1 MLQIEYHLHLYI
13 RFVLGPRFSLT
24 HSLTHSHTL
33 SSGGE
38 LCNIMHT
45 LKGGWAVQTFALAKN
60 NGSEGRKSRIRRS
73 KEERKAMVESFIK
86 KYQSSNNGN
95 FPSLNLT
102 HKEVGGS
109 FYTVREIVRE
119 IIQENRVLG
128 PAKFSPE
135 ELNYL
140 QDEQGPL
147 GSIAIEPSTPLYI
160 TSNESH
166 FVPNHHQVTSEESVS
181 ISDGLCSENEIQRF
195 ENEQIINR
203 YQYQVDV
210 RIEESDKQKIE
221 DLKTSEQLE
230 AEKNSAAST
239 AIVIPIAEDIV
250 VESFPLRPVPNIIDG
265 LDTSS
270 VVRNLNETFE
280 ENETEKVKLEQG
292 DGSAPL
298 GQITSSANSNLVI
311 EKKAEILTAVVFDKN
326 SDLVDEKMVENFAD
340 AQLKSSY
347 NFTTEG
353 STVSD
358 THIDTD
364 VHGLDTSSVVRNLNE
379 TFEENVTERVKL
391 EQGNG
396 SAPIGELNS
405 SANSNLVIEKKTEIL
420 TAVVFDKNSDLV
432 DEEAEENFADP
443 QLKSSNN
450 FTTEGGTVSDT
461 HVDTDVEIEVLHTNV
476 LISEINEQSQRVDG
490 SKAINAPNGKSPD
503 GNYASREQASTP
515 KAIVSENE
523 ANVQGEVNYHKG
535 SNPTLDR
542 INLAS
547 WEEASRKSAET
558 KTNPILVIF
567 KSFVTAFMKFW
578 SE

>member
-1 MLQIEYHLHLYI
+1 
-13 RFVLGPRFSLT
+13 
-24 HSLTHSHTL
+24 
-33 SSGGE
+33 
-38 LCNIMHT
+38 
-45 LKGGWAVQTFALAKN
+45 
-60 NGSEGRKSRIRRS
+60 
-73 KEERKAMVESFIK
+73 MVESFIK

-166 FVPNHHQVTSEESVS
+166 FVPNHHQATSEESVS
-181 ISDGLCSENEIQRF
+181 ISDVLCSENEIQRF
-195 ENEQIINR
+195 ENEQIIGG

-210 RIEESDKQKIE
+210 RIEESDKQKSE

-250 VESFPLRPVPNIIDG
+250 VETFPLGPVPNIVDG
-265 LDTSS
+265 LNTSS
-270 VVRNLNETFE
+270 AVKNLNET
-280 ENETEKVKLEQG
+280 ENVKLEQG
-292 DGSAPL
+292 NGSAPL

-326 SDLVDEKMVENFAD
+326 SDLVDEEV
-340 AQLKSSY
+340 
-347 NFTTEG
+347 
-353 STVSD
+353 
-358 THIDTD
+358 
-364 VHGLDTSSVVRNLNE
+364 
-379 TFEENVTERVKL
+379 
-391 EQGNG
+391 
-396 SAPIGELNS
+396 
-405 SANSNLVIEKKTEIL
+405 
-420 TAVVFDKNSDLV
+420 
-432 DEEAEENFADP
+432 EENFADP

-461 HVDTDVEIEVLHTNV
+461 HVDTDVEIEVLHNNV

-490 SKAINAPNGKSPD
+490 SKAINALNGKSSN
-503 GNYASREQASTP
+503 GNYASQEQVRTP

-523 ANVQGEVNYHKG
+523 ANVQGEVNSHKG

-547 WEEASRKSAET
+547 WEGASRKSAET
-558 KTNPILVIF
+558 TTSPILVIF

>member
-1 MLQIEYHLHLYI
+1 
-13 RFVLGPRFSLT
+13 
-24 HSLTHSHTL
+24 
-33 SSGGE
+33 
-38 LCNIMHT
+38 MHT

-60 NGSEGRKSRIRRS
+60 NESEGRKSRIRRS

-119 IIQENRVLG
+119 VIQENRVLG

-166 FVPNHHQVTSEESVS
+166 FVPNHHQATSEESVS

-195 ENEQIINR
+195 ENVQIIKGC
-203 YQYQVDV
+203 QYQVDV
-210 RIEESDKQKIE
+210 RIEESDKQKSE
-221 DLKTSEQLE
+221 DLKTSDQLE
-230 AEKNSAAST
+230 AEKNSAACT

-250 VESFPLRPVPNIIDG
+250 VETFPLTPVPDIVDG

-292 DGSAPL
+292 NGSAPL

-311 EKKAEILTAVVFDKN
+311 ERKAEILTTVVFDKN
-326 SDLVDEKMVENFAD
+326 SDLVDEKVAKNFAD
-340 AQLKSSY
+340 PQLKSSY
-347 NFTTEG
+347 DFTTEG
-353 STVSD
+353 STLSD
-358 THIDTD
+358 TRIDTD
-364 VHGLDTSSVVRNLNE
+364 VDGLDTSSVVRNLNE

-391 EQGNG
+391 EQGND
-396 SAPIGELNS
+396 SALIGEINS
-405 SANSNLVIEKKTEIL
+405 SANSNLVIEKKREIL

-461 HVDTDVEIEVLHTNV
+461 HVDTDVEIEVLHNNV
-476 LISEINEQSQRVDG
+476 LIPEIYEQSQRVDG
-490 SKAINAPNGKSPD
+490 SKAINAPNGKSPN
-503 GNYASREQASTP
+503 GNYASREQVRTP
-515 KAIVSENE
+515 ETIVFENE
-523 ANVQGEVNYHKG
+523 ANVQGEVNSHKG

-547 WEEASRKSAET
+547 WEGASRKSAET
-558 KTNPILVIF
+558 KTNPILVVF
-567 KSFVTAFMKFW
+567 KSFVTAVIKFW